1 MNKKKFD
8 DLPKPA
14 RVLLS
19 IGGVIDGGLRAY
31 ALVDLAKRDD
41 AEVKGP
47 KPAWVVAL
55 SLVNSLGA
63 VPLAYLLWGRKK

>member
-1 MNKKKFD
+1 MKKKKFE

-14 RVLLS
+14 RVLLT
-19 IGGVIDGGLRAY
+19 IGGLVDGGLRAY

-41 AEVKGP
+41 TEVKGP
-47 KPAWVVAL
+47 KSAWVVAL

-63 VPLAYLLWGRKK
+63 VPVSYLLWGRRK